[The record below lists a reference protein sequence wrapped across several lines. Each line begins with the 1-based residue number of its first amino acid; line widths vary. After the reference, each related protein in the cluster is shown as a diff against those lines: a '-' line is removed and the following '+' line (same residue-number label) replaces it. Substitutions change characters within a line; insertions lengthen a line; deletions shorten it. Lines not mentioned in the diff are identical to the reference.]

1 MNVTLVP
8 SGLRGRLV
16 AAILIVAVAVLAGSF
31 FALHEGTGADLS
43 REIDDQLRTDLGE
56 FQRSAAGSSQT
67 EEQLISRARNFVA
80 TQGYHGDSR
89 IFAIQVGP
97 DGSGPAITNQREA
110 ITPESDEGH
119 DEGDDGGGT
128 STSPGVL
135 GAPLGLATIDAPDG
149 GRLRVLSEPAGAP
162 GAPVGIF
169 RVAQSLTPVGAAQ
182 GSLRD
187 TLLVVGLVALFVL
200 IAAAVWIAT
209 LVANPLKRIAGFAA
223 EVDTA
228 GLDRRLGE
236 GEGPS
241 EVRSLSHSI
250 NHMLDRLQGSFAR
263 EREFVADASHELRTP
278 VTIAQGELALLRR
291 EAAPEERER
300 LDVVMRELKRMERL
314 VAEMLTLASEDS
326 GGSDRHERVD
336 VSDLLS
342 DLRRDLPLMGHRDYE
357 VAEVGGTIEAD
368 PDRLAQVFRNL
379 LGNAVAH
386 TQEGGSVSVHAFPLG
401 DRIRFEVR
409 DDGPGFDAAEAER
422 LFDRFYRTD
431 EGRGR
436 DRGGSGLG
444 LAIARSIVD
453 SHGGRIWAEGRS
465 GSATPGAVV
474 AFELSGYRA

>member
-1 MNVTLVP
+1 MSP
-8 SGLRGRLV
+8 RFIPAGLRGRLV

-43 REIDDQLRTDLGE
+43 REIDDQLRTDLAE
-56 FQRSAAGSSQT
+56 FESSAAGSSQT
-67 EEQLISRARNFVA
+67 EEQLARRARAFIA

-89 IFAIQVGP
+89 IFAIQVGA
-97 DGSGPAITNQREA
+97 DGSGPVITNQREA
-110 ITPESDEGH
+110 ITPESDEGS
-119 DEGDDGGGT
+119 DQGDDGNG
-128 STSPGVL
+128 SASPGVL
-135 GAPLGLATIDAPDG
+135 GAPQGLATIDAPDG
-149 GRLRVLSEPAGAP
+149 GSLRVLSEQVGSAA
-162 GAPVGIF
+162 APVGTF

-187 TLLVVGLVALFVL
+187 TLLVVGIVAVLVL

-209 LVANPLKRIAGFAA
+209 LVATPLKRIAGFAA
-223 EVDTA
+223 DVDTA

-236 GEGPS
+236 DEGPS

-291 EAAPEERER
+291 EAAPDERER
-300 LDVVMRELKRMERL
+300 LDVVIRELKRMERL

-326 GGSDRHERVD
+326 GGSERHERVD

-342 DLRRDLPLMGHRDYE
+342 DLRRDLPLMGRRSYD
-357 VAEVGGTIEAD
+357 VAEVGGTIDAD

-386 TQEGGSVSVHAFPLG
+386 TQEGGSVSVNAFPLG

-431 EGRGR
+431 DGRGR

-453 SHGGRIWAEGRS
+453 SHGGRIWAQGGT
-465 GSATPGAVV
+465 GSPNGGAVV
-474 AFELSGYRA
+474 AFELPGYLA

>member
-1 MNVTLVP
+1 MRAALVP

-43 REIDDQLRTDLGE
+43 RGIDDQLRTDLGE
-56 FQRSAAGSSQT
+56 FEGSAAGNSKT
-67 EEQLISRARNFVA
+67 EKQLARRARAFVA
-80 TQGYHGDSR
+80 TQGYHGDYR
-89 IFAIQVGP
+89 IFAIQVGT
-97 DGSGPAITNQREA
+97 DGAGPVITNQREA
-110 ITPESDEGH
+110 ITRESDEGP
-119 DEGDDGGGT
+119 ERGGDSAG
-128 STSPGVL
+128 STSPGLL

-149 GRLRVLSEPAGAP
+149 GHLRVLSEPAGA
-162 GAPVGIF
+162 VGKQVGTF
-169 RVAQSLTPVGAAQ
+169 RVAQSLAPIGAAQ

-187 TLLVVGLVALFVL
+187 TLLVVGLVAVLVL

-236 GEGPS
+236 AEGPS

-250 NHMLDRLQGSFAR
+250 NHMLDRLQGSFER

-291 EAAPEERER
+291 EAAPDERER
-300 LDVVMRELKRMERL
+300 LDVVIRELKRMERL

-326 GGSDRHERVD
+326 GGPERREHVD

-342 DLRRDLPLMGHRDYE
+342 DLRRDLPLMGRRDYE

-386 TQEGGSVSVHAFPLG
+386 TEPGGSVSVHAFPLG
-401 DRIRFEVR
+401 ERIRFEVR
-409 DDGPGFDAAEAER
+409 DDGPGFGSAEAER

-436 DRGGSGLG
+436 DSGGSGLG
-444 LAIARSIVD
+444 LAIARSIVE
-453 SHGGRIWAEGRS
+453 SHGGRIWAQGRRGS
-465 GSATPGAVV
+465 GAEGAVV
-474 AFELSGYRA
+474 AFELPGYRA